1 MKRGLSLFFLVA
13 AVGAAVFFLVRSGSR
28 RGFEKSLSTTLVGL
42 ERAGTA
48 VEIYTVD
55 WGFSPKVHDVD
66 VQAALLKEAYG
77 REIPLQDG
85 WGGRLLYQ
93 QGPGG
98 REYTLLSFGP
108 DRKRETP
115 DDIRFQNGLLIVN
128 PTAHEGYDRIT
139 P

>member
-66 VQAALLKEAYG
+66 VLAALLKEAY
-77 REIPLQDG
+77 
-85 WGGRLLYQ
+85 
-93 QGPGG
+93 G

>member
-1 MKRGLSLFFLVA
+1 MKRGLSLFFLVV
-13 AVGAAVFFLVRSGSR
+13 AVGAVVLFLVRSGSR
-28 RGFEKSLSTTLVGL
+28 KGFEKSLNTTLVGL

-48 VEIYTVD
+48 VETYTAD
-55 WGFSPKVHDVD
+55 WGFSPKVDDVD
-66 VQAALLKEAYG
+66 VLAALLKEAYG
-77 REIPLQDG
+77 REIPRQDG

-108 DRKRETP
+108 DRKRDTP
-115 DDIRFQNGLLIVN
+115 DDIRFQNGLLIAN
-128 PTAHEGYDRIT
+128 PTAQEGYDRIT